1 MLLVP
6 LNWYPLK
13 LIKLCAF
20 VFSESIF
27 EHKNVLELI
36 IVNFELLTSKF
47 QLLSIVLPFFFK
59 FCPIERQQDFSHFSL
74 FHFKLNAENIMIY
87 LSTIQ

>member
-27 EHKNVLELI
+27 EHKNVFELI

-47 QLLSIVLPFFFK
+47 PLLSIVLPFFFK
-59 FCPIERQQDFSHFSL
+59 YCIIERQHDFSHFSL